1 MGNAG
6 KSIVVT
12 GASTGIGRACVL
24 ALLAEGFRVFAAVRD
39 PAAAARL
46 RDVVPEGSRDRLE
59 TLTLDVTD
67 AGLVAAA
74 ATEVDHAVGEAGL
87 WGLLNN
93 AGISVPG
100 PLEHLDLDDLRRQLE
115 VNAVGQVAVTQAFLP
130 LLRRARG
137 RIVSVGSVAG
147 FMAMP
152 GLGAYAMSKHAMEA
166 FSDSLRRELQP
177 WGIQVSLIRPGPITS
192 DIWKKGADDAAV
204 LQRDLSSQAL
214 ADYGPLFGA
223 LRRLA
228 ASAERHASPPEVV
241 TRAAVHAFTAA
252 RPKTRYTVGRTSGVR
267 RWLARLPDR
276 WMDALVAR
284 TLRL

>member
-1 MGNAG
+1 MDRSSQ
-6 KSIVVT
+6 SIVVT

-24 ALLAEGFRVFAAVRD
+24 ALLAEGFRVFAGVRD
-39 PAAAARL
+39 ATSAASL
-46 RDVVPEGSRDRLE
+46 RNAVPPGSGDRLE
-59 TLTLDVTD
+59 TLTLDVTN
-67 AGLVAAA
+67 ASQIAAA
-74 ATEVDHAVGEAGL
+74 AETVNHAVGEAGL

-100 PLEHLDLDDLRRQLE
+100 PLEHLDLDGLRHQLE
-115 VNAVGQVAVTQAFLP
+115 VNTVGQVAVSQAFLP

-177 WGIQVSLIRPGPITS
+177 WGIHVSLIRPGPVAS
-192 DIWKKGADDAAV
+192 DIWKKGGDDAAA
-204 LQRDLSSQAL
+204 LRRDLSSRAL

-223 LRRLA
+223 LQQLA
-228 ASAERHASPPEVV
+228 ARAERHASPPEVV
-241 TRAAVHAFTAA
+241 TRAAVHAFTAS

-267 RWLARLPDR
+267 RWLSRLPDT
-276 WMDALVAR
+276 WVDALVAR